1 MFFFKYLLN
10 KLKLKK
16 KNIIKKKFESLDQL
30 VFEKRQNIYL
40 DVLFDK
46 PNEVLNLYVQFYGQG
61 LPTVVNFHGAVDQ
74 KKTIMPHFT
83 GTTLSKFLKCN
94 VISISDPSLRIN
106 KDLTSCWYI
115 GSKNF
120 DLSCVLPIVLEKI
133 KEKFQSKKM
142 ILFGS
147 SGGGFAALYYSRI
160 IGCEC
165 IVNSPCTTLTTH
177 PNSKLVKNSICKMF
191 DLKSTDQLNKFL
203 QQKKTDL
210 NLDYEI
216 KNRLKIFINEND
228 KRVLNFFLYPFWKQ
242 FGISMEN
249 VQYKSYNINGSELKI
264 IRFKKEKKHTYP
276 PLPMLIDE
284 FKKSLWSEL

>member
-1 MFFFKYLLN
+1 LN

-61 LPTVVNFHGAVDQ
+61 LPTVINFHGAVNQ

-120 DLSCVLPIVLEKI
+120 ELSSVLPAVLEKI
-133 KEKFQSKKM
+133 KKKFLSKKI

-160 IGCEC
+160 LSCEC
-165 IVNSPCTTLTTH
+165 IVNSPCTTLTKH
-177 PNSKLVKNSICKMF
+177 PKPKLVEHSISKMYNLKNP
-191 DLKSTDQLNKFL
+191 DQIYKFL
-203 QQKKTDL
+203 HQKKTDL
-210 NLDYEI
+210 NFDYEL
-216 KNRLKIFINEND
+216 KNKLKIFINEND
-228 KRVLNFFLYPFWKQ
+228 KRVLQFFLNPFWKQ
-242 FGISMEN
+242 FGISLEN
-249 VQYKSYNINGSELKI
+249 GQYKSPNINGAELKI
-264 IRFKKEKKHTYP
+264 IKFKKKEAHTYP